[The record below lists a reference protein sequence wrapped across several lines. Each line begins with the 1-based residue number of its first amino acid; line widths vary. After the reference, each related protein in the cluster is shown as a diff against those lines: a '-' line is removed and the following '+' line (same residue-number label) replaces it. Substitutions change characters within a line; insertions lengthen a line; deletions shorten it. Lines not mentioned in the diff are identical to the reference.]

1 MPSVTVVCSDPRN
14 HIWPYLEQWC
24 FDDCHKLVTGKSE
37 AKGGDLLLLVSCT
50 EVIEAEIREKYR
62 RTLVIHESDLPRGRG
77 WSPMAW
83 QILDGLNEVVIS
95 LIEAGERVD
104 TGPIL
109 RQETVEFEGHE
120 LSDELNTV
128 RDMARLRLARWAV
141 ENFETAP
148 QFHQSGEPTYYAR
161 RRPED
166 SRIDPEQSIAGQ
178 FNLLRICE
186 PRFPAFFELR
196 GHRYH
201 IELRKVA

>member
-1 MPSVTVVCSDPRN
+1 
-14 HIWPYLEQWC
+14 
-24 FDDCHKLVTGKSE
+24 
-37 AKGGDLLLLVSCT
+37 
-50 EVIEAEIREKYR
+50 
-62 RTLVIHESDLPRGRG
+62 
-77 WSPMAW
+77 
-83 QILDGLNEVVIS
+83 

-141 ENFETAP
+141 ENFETAL